1 MLQAAVGWTAG
12 VEDDGLC
19 RDQIRH
25 KLATDPNG
33 PRETLEEI
41 RGLQRDQSLVAKIV
55 GWSYFVSIING

>member
-1 MLQAAVGWTAG
+1 MQILGAAVGATAG

-33 PRETLEEI
+33 PKEAIEENC
-41 RGLQRDQSLVAKIV
+41 GLQRISHLWQK
-55 GWSYFVSIING
+55 